1 MCIRDSIIT
10 AQPPELLQRAHD
22 LVAAPTLFGVEI
34 GFNLPAF
41 LIALV
46 ITAVLVIG
54 IKESANFNATI
65 VIIKVAVVLFVI
77 LLGMHYVSSSNWGCL
92 LYTSGSD
99 YFYALGR

>member
-1 MCIRDSIIT
+1 MGDIIA
-10 AQPPELLQRAHD
+10 AQSPELLHRAHD

-65 VIIKVAVVLFVI
+65 VIVKVGVVLFVI
-77 LLGMHYVSSSNWGCL
+77 LLGH
-92 LYTSGSD
+92 
-99 YFYALGR
+99 ALR